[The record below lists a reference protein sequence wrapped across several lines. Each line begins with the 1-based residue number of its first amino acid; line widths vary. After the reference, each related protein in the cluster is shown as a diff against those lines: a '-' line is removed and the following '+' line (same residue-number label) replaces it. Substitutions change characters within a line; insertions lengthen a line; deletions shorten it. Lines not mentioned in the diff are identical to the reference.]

1 MDLADVDN
9 EVMVVDD
16 EDIMAANDEEVFCV
30 SSSWSD
36 SGVDSLM
43 VR

>member
-30 SSSWSD
+30 SSSWSH